1 MKKAYINV
9 KEYAEKYNLTLNQAH
24 NEIQPVLFGLNYDW
38 ASKDYHRKVC
48 FTEGECLELNIDRD
62 WRITQCSRDAFIES
76 DYDQEIIF
84 DRIVDIS
91 YTCRNVIREPEYI
104 EFNGKQYEKSKL
116 EQALKL
122 IDKFELEYTQEGI
135 YNEQ

>member
-9 KEYAEKYNLTLNQAH
+9 KEYAEKYNLTLNQSH
-24 NEIQPVLFGLNYDW
+24 NEIQPMLFDLNYDW
-38 ASKDYHRKVC
+38 QSSFYHRKVC
-48 FTEGECLELNIDRD
+48 FTEAEYLELNMDRD
-62 WRITQCSRDAFIES
+62 GCITQCSRDMFIES

-84 DRIVDIS
+84 DRIVDVS
-91 YTCRNVIREPEYI
+91 YTCRNVIREPEYV

-122 IDKFELEYTQEGI
+122 IEGD
-135 YNEQ
+135 E

>member
-9 KEYAEKYNLTLNQAH
+9 KEYAEKYNLTLEQAH
-24 NEIQPVLFGLNYDW
+24 REMQPWLFDFGYDW

-48 FTEGECLELNIDRD
+48 FTEGEYLELNIDRD
-62 WRITQCSRDAFIES
+62 GCITQCSRDAFIES

-91 YTCRNVIREPEYI
+91 YSCRNVIREPEYI
-104 EFNGKQYEKSKL
+104 EFNGKQYTKRKI

-122 IDKFELEYTQEGI
+122 IEECER
-135 YNEQ
+135 

>member
-24 NEIQPVLFGLNYDW
+24 NEIQPVLFGLNYNW
-38 ASKDYHRKVC
+38 ASKDYYRKVY
-48 FTEGECLELNIDRD
+48 FTEWEYLELNIDRCG
-62 WRITQCSRDAFIES
+62 RITHCPRDMFIES

-104 EFNGKQYEKSKL
+104 EFNGKQYDKQKL

-122 IDKFELEYTQEGI
+122 LEDSDEA
-135 YNEQ
+135 